1 MSGRYHENDPMSDVI
16 SDDYRMLQMIS
27 RFGITLGFG
36 DKTVAETCKEAG
48 VDAQTFLT
56 VVNFLTDTNH
66 AHSSEMVEHIQL
78 SDMLRYLKNSH
89 TYFTDYRL
97 PAIRRRLIQAID
109 MRSHIAMLII
119 KFYDEYVAEV
129 SRHMAYENEHVH
141 PYVEGLLEGRRG
153 NLRLSDI
160 TSQHEGS
167 HASIDRSLTEL
178 KSIIIKYYPND
189 QNAALLSDVL
199 MDIYMVEEDFL
210 NHCHL
215 EDTLFAQ
222 SVRLLEC
229 LPPIPS
235 QEEEE
240 VSTISR
246 SLKGLAKELDIPI
259 LALSQLNRGVESR
272 EGLEG
277 KRPQLSDLRESG
289 AIEQDADM
297 VLFVHRP
304 EYYHIYQ
311 DDNGRDLHGMAQ
323 IIIAK
328 HRKGAT
334 GDVLLTFRG
343 EFTRFENPEDK
354 RLGSKRQDNGGEI
367 LGSKV
372 NGDQP
377 IDNSTSPFGYD
388 DQPTTVPF

>member
-1 MSGRYHENDPMSDVI
+1 MSDVI

-109 MRSHIAMLII
+109 MHSHIAMLII

-222 SVRLLEC
+222 CVRQLEN
-229 LPPIPS
+229 LPSIPT
-235 QEEEE
+235 QNEEETCAESLTPSGGTQDEALSERERE
-240 VSTISR
+240 VIRLVAMGLSNKEIAERMFIAVNTVMTHRRNISR
-246 SLKGLAKELDIPI
+246 KLDIHS
-259 LALSQLNRGVESR
+259 AA
-272 EGLEG
+272 GLTIY
-277 KRPQLSDLRESG
+277 
-289 AIEQDADM
+289 AI
-297 VLFVHRP
+297 
-304 EYYHIYQ
+304 
-311 DDNGRDLHGMAQ
+311 
-323 IIIAK
+323 
-328 HRKGAT
+328 
-334 GDVLLTFRG
+334 
-343 EFTRFENPEDK
+343 
-354 RLGSKRQDNGGEI
+354 
-367 LGSKV
+367 V
-372 NGDQP
+372 NG
-377 IDNSTSPFGYD
+377 IIN
-388 DQPTTVPF
+388 VEEVAL

>member
-1 MSGRYHENDPMSDVI
+1 MSDVI

-97 PAIRRRLIQAID
+97 PVIRRRLIQAID

-222 SVRLLEC
+222 CVRQLEN
-229 LPPIPS
+229 LPSIPT
-235 QEEEE
+235 QNEEETCAESQTPSGGTQDEALSERERE
-240 VSTISR
+240 VIRLVAMGLSNKEIAERMFIAVNTVMTHRRNISR
-246 SLKGLAKELDIPI
+246 KLDIHS
-259 LALSQLNRGVESR
+259 AA
-272 EGLEG
+272 GLTIY
-277 KRPQLSDLRESG
+277 
-289 AIEQDADM
+289 AI
-297 VLFVHRP
+297 
-304 EYYHIYQ
+304 
-311 DDNGRDLHGMAQ
+311 
-323 IIIAK
+323 
-328 HRKGAT
+328 
-334 GDVLLTFRG
+334 
-343 EFTRFENPEDK
+343 
-354 RLGSKRQDNGGEI
+354 
-367 LGSKV
+367 V
-372 NGDQP
+372 NG
-377 IDNSTSPFGYD
+377 IIN
-388 DQPTTVPF
+388 VEEVAL